1 MLNKIKNWLLYDKP
15 LFSKEV
21 KEWDTRIWK
30 KDWKKNWL
38 GLIKIYDSYNIKYDW
53 CFIRIESH
61 LQEDDIIDD
70 YRNVLSIGFGHRYRK
85 WLLPFSI
92 IKPVLDYHYYKR
104 DTSGKVIEPKQISWS
119 KYEERE
125 YGISIVKEEGYF
137 HLTWDYCS
145 NLMDNITGHKSK
157 SIWLW
162 FFWKQCN
169 RTKQELLN
177 LDGSLYKDITDVKDT
192 DAIDRYDLI
201 KSYEKTQPYFEFK
214 ILDYDKEE
222 VAVIARL
229 ERNTYSYGRGKFT
242 RWLMKFF
249 KKPIVSTYLEL
260 EFLKEIGP
268 RKGSWKGGTTGHSVR
283 LLENDNA
290 VTAFKR
296 YCISPELRGSRN
308 DISTNLTF
316 LKHVMYESY
325 DTDERIP
332 LSTASRVAL
341 KDIIVYFDESYKPN
355 NDNYS
360 EYDVAIR
367 YEFPGGIIN
376 KPDYP
381 IHECYIIDNGGNSS
395 PIEVF
400 LFNNLLYKYR
410 NHGIESNCLRYLITE
425 EAMLYLKSLDNYI
438 LKDTKYVKHTVEYIN
453 RRQTLKAV
461 E

>member
-61 LQEDDIIDD
+61 LQEDDLIDD

-85 WLLPFSI
+85 WLLPFSV

-145 NLMDNITGHKSK
+145 NLMNNITGHKSK

-177 LDGSLYKDITDVKDT
+177 LDGSLYKDITDIKGTDT
-192 DAIDRYDLI
+192 SDRYDII
-201 KSYEKTQPYFEFK
+201 KAYEKAQPYYLFD
-214 ILDYDKEE
+214 ILDYDKEKIQ
-222 VAVIARL
+222 VVARL
-229 ERNTYSYGRGKFT
+229 ERNTYSYGNGKFT

-249 KKPIVSTYLEL
+249 KKPIVRTYLEL
-260 EFLKEIGP
+260 EFLKEVGS
-268 RKGSWKGGTTGHSVR
+268 RKGSWKGGTTGHAVEV
-283 LLENDNA
+283 LINENPIE
-290 VTAFKR
+290 AFKR

-308 DISTNLTF
+308 KLQDNLTY
-316 LKHVMYESY
+316 LGHTVYKNYGI
-325 DTDERIP
+325 TDEICLTDAAEVVNINP
-332 LSTASRVAL
+332 MKNILI
-341 KDIIVYFDESYKPN
+341 DIDKSFIKNEDDYSDYDIAITFNFNIDIDINELYKIE
-355 NDNYS
+355 DDKYM
-360 EYDVAIR
+360 
-367 YEFPGGIIN
+367 
-376 KPDYP
+376 
-381 IHECYIIDNGGNSS
+381 
-395 PIEVF
+395 EVF
-400 LFNNLLYKYR
+400 LFNVYLFKNPEPLVK
-410 NHGIESNCLRYLITE
+410 SNCLNYLFTKDVVD
-425 EAMLYLKSLDNYI
+425 YLNSQDDYV
-438 LKDTKYVKHTVEYIN
+438 LKNCKFI
-453 RRQTLKAV
+453 KA
-461 E
+461 